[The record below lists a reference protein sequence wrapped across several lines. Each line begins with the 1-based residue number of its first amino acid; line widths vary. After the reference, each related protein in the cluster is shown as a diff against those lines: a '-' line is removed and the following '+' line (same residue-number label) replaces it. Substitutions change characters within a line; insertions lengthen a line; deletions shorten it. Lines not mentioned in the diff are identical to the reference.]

1 MQGRNFLIREIR
13 NLGGSSRSA
22 KALCCAIIED
32 AEAARGFPSELRSPF
47 EMMSSPMFGPVHLP
61 FNAIPPPR
69 DLTSLIG

>member
-1 MQGRNFLIREIR
+1 MFP
-13 NLGGSSRSA
+13 
-22 KALCCAIIED
+22 IEP
-32 AEAARGFPSELRSPF
+32 RGPM